1 MIIKI
6 NGIEREPQEDPT
18 AVDVDRWY
26 DRHRKE
32 WVIYPVDKNG
42 YQIGN
47 AQYGF
52 SKAEAI
58 EIEND
63 IRRECGI

>member
-1 MIIKI
+1 MAIKI
-6 NGIEREPQEDPT
+6 NGREYEPQEERT

-26 DRHRKE
+26 DRHRRE

-58 EIEND
+58 EIEKD